1 MAIIHL
7 ASTLENQSKHGVNI
21 FNFYDKFIIPPLY
34 KNDRINLQS
43 IIGLGFKC

>member
-21 FNFYDKFIIPPLY
+21 FSFYDKFIIPPLY

-43 IIGLGFKC
+43 KIGLGFKC